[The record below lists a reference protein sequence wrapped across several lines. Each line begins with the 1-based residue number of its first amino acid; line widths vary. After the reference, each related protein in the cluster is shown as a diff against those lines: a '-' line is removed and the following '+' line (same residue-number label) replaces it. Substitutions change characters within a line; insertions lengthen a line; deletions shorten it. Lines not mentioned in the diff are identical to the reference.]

1 MEWRR
6 PFNTICPGN
15 LNVRAAY
22 RERGEKNKQ
31 IYLYARA
38 AYRERQQFGDSS
50 EVPSGGKGDLRNILK
65 QNKYSGNG
73 TNIQQTSQI
82 FSKLDKSI

>member
-22 RERGEKNKQ
+22 RERGEKTN
-31 IYLYARA
+31 IYLNALA
-38 AYRERQQFGDSS
+38 AKRERQQFGDSS
-50 EVPSGGKGDLRNILK
+50 EVPSGGKGVLRNILK